1 MLWLV
6 WLRSS
11 PGKVVKLTVLMTINV
26 EQEKIGGGTFLL
38 IAKLNSRQ
46 FMTVSRSD
54 VCVCTLAGMLL
65 LNLSRKDTIL
75 GLLFLPRINEMIYC

>member
-1 MLWLV
+1 M
-6 WLRSS
+6 
-11 PGKVVKLTVLMTINV
+11 VKLTVLMTINV

-65 LNLSRKDTIL
+65 LNRHLSRKDTIL